1 MRKYFSK
8 MHDKVVSET
17 SLKNITKSE
26 KSAYFHHALAN
37 NFFLC
42 IFKKL
47 YQRIQNSKRVNA

>member
-26 KSAYFHHALAN
+26 KSAYFHNALAN
-37 NFFLC
+37 NFFCAFLKNFFNG
-42 IFKKL
+42 FK
-47 YQRIQNSKRVNA
+47 IQNA